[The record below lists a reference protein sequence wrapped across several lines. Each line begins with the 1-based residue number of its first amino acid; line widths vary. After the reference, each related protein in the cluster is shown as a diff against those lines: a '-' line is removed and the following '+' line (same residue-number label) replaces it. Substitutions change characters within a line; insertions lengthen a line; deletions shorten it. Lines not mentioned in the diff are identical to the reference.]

1 MVLRFLSLVV
11 ALCFSIHSFAQTNIS
26 KIAFGSCGSQD
37 SPLPIFDVVVKHK
50 PDLFIFLGD
59 NLYGDTKNMKDLQ
72 EDYATLSAKPTF
84 QNLKRNVPII
94 AIWDD
99 HDYGKN
105 DAGRHYPFKA
115 ESKEIFLEFF
125 EEPKDSDRRK
135 HEGIYTSYM
144 YETNGKKLQVILLD
158 VRTFRDDLKPYTGQ
172 FKNDKR
178 YFYNLDYA
186 PHHRH
191 LQNFSGFRT
200 MEMAGR
206 RIEQTC

>member
-1 MVLRFLSLVV
+1 MPLRLKNKVIITMVLRFLSLVV
-11 ALCFSIHSFAQTNIS
+11 ALCFSIYSFAQTNIS

-105 DAGRHYPFKA
+105 D
-115 ESKEIFLEFF
+115 
-125 EEPKDSDRRK
+125 
-135 HEGIYTSYM
+135 
-144 YETNGKKLQVILLD
+144 
-158 VRTFRDDLKPYTGQ
+158 
-172 FKNDKR
+172 
-178 YFYNLDYA
+178 
-186 PHHRH
+186 
-191 LQNFSGFRT
+191 
-200 MEMAGR
+200 
-206 RIEQTC
+206 